1 MDINRMFGHESVI
14 QRQKWAMWPE
24 DVTVLIGIDVEEVHD
39 LVAAVKSPAGTAG
52 PIAFQTPFGWGFGGQ
67 TVMP

>member
-1 MDINRMFGHESVI
+1 MGTYTCINVPNF
-14 QRQKWAMWPE
+14 KPE
-24 DVTVLIGIDVEEVHD
+24 DVTVLIGIDVAEVHD

-52 PIAFQTPFGWGFGGQ
+52 PIAFQTPFGWGLGGQ